1 MGKRLGTPLA
11 AAPGGGV
18 GGMGLESIR
27 EKKAWETGCRSMGR
41 LPRPVGAL
49 VRATAPRS
57 RGDDFGK
64 GVTPSLYGSHSR
76 RGTPRWSRNLST
88 NPGEPEAWRA
98 GSVAYAHEREAVRCV
113 GWRRRRAEA
122 WDGLGEA

>member
-1 MGKRLGTPLA
+1 MGRLPRPVGACGASHSAPIARGRLLGKRLGTPLA

-64 GVTPSLYGSHSR
+64 GVTPSLFGSHSR
-76 RGTPRWSRNLST
+76 RGD
-88 NPGEPEAWRA
+88 GE
-98 GSVAYAHEREAVRCV
+98 GQ
-113 GWRRRRAEA
+113 GT
-122 WDGLGEA
+122 

>member
-1 MGKRLGTPLA
+1 
-11 AAPGGGV
+11 
-18 GGMGLESIR
+18 
-27 EKKAWETGCRSMGR
+27 MGR

-57 RGDDFGK
+57 RGGDFGK

-76 RGTPRWSRNLST
+76 RGDGEGQGNLSA

-98 GSVAYAHEREAVRCV
+98 GPVAGAHEREAVRCV
-113 GWRRRRAEA
+113 G
-122 WDGLGEA
+122 